1 MTQSLSRMPSP
12 TSTGDCPRSPSGPLI
27 TPPPSTDILPN
38 DPQCA
43 SEIAAFFLPPSV
55 TLNDSKQPQLLPK
68 DSFSDARTQQQ
79 QQQLT
84 SNVQTRSKFAP
95 SKLPPPPMRSRRIIQ
110 MQPVLPKPAAAVK
123 TTTKQQS
130 QSQPLE
136 TPAAPKS
143 KRGTGSSTS
152 AATRKTARK
161 IAHSAIERR
170 RRSKMNEEFDALKTM
185 VPACR
190 VASQTHGEASLH
202 KLGILQATVEYVR
215 YLEGCIGQLQAR
227 VESLESGNETGRDT
241 KLDLTQ
247 HFDESDVDR
256 DDEAKMDYDEEME
269 DDEDDEDEDQGDD
282 DNDDDD
288 AQESTAADLVPAP
301 AFDDDDDMEEAGKEV
316 SRTLLMLRHNS
327 DSGPALALDGN
338 NSTRVGIRVCDL
350 LG

>member
-1 MTQSLSRMPSP
+1 MTQSASSLPSP
-12 TSTGDCPRSPSGPLI
+12 TSPTACPRSPSGPLI

-43 SEIAAFFLPPSV
+43 PEIAAFFLPPSV
-55 TLNDSKQPQLLPK
+55 TLNDSKRPQLLPK
-68 DSFSDARTQQQ
+68 TSFSDARTQ

-110 MQPVLPKPAAAVK
+110 MQPVLPKPAATK
-123 TTTKQQS
+123 TTTKQQA
-130 QSQPLE
+130 QPFE
-136 TPAAPKS
+136 TPPAPKS
-143 KRGTGSSTS
+143 KRGSGSSTS

-227 VESLESGNETGRDT
+227 VEALESGNETVSET
-241 KLDLTQ
+241 KLDLTR
-247 HFDESDVDR
+247 HFDESDPDR
-256 DDEAKMDYDEEME
+256 DDEARMDDDEEME
-269 DDEDDEDEDQGDD
+269 DDEDDEDDDQ
-282 DNDDDD
+282 DDDD
-288 AQESTAADLVPAP
+288 EDDDDDIPESTATEPVPAP

>member
-1 MTQSLSRMPSP
+1 MTQSPSRLPSP
-12 TSTGDCPRSPSGPLI
+12 TSPAECPRSPSGPLI

-38 DPQCA
+38 DPQCTP
-43 SEIAAFFLPPSV
+43 EIAAFFLPPSV
-55 TLNDSKQPQLLPK
+55 TSNDSERPQLLPK
-68 DSFSDARTQQQ
+68 TSFSDARTQ

-110 MQPVLPKPAAAVK
+110 MQPVLPKPAATK

-130 QSQPLE
+130 QPLE
-136 TPAAPKS
+136 TATAPKS
-143 KRGTGSSTS
+143 KRGSGSSSS
-152 AATRKTARK
+152 AATRKSARK

-190 VASQTHGEASLH
+190 VASQTHSEASLH

-227 VESLESGNETGRDT
+227 VEALESGNETGSET

-247 HFDESDVDR
+247 HFDESDLDR
-256 DDEAKMDYDEEME
+256 DDEAKMVYDEEME
-269 DDEDDEDEDQGDD
+269 DDDDEDEDQADE
-282 DNDDDD
+282 DDDD
-288 AQESTAADLVPAP
+288 DVPESTATELVPAP
-301 AFDDDDDMEEAGKEV
+301 TFDYDDDMEEAGKEV

-327 DSGPALALDGN
+327 DSGPVLGLDGI
-338 NSTRVGIRVCDL
+338 NSTRVSIRVCDL